1 MSLRYALLGLL
12 AEEPASGY
20 ELTRKFQQ
28 VLQRYAWH
36 AQNSQVYPELN
47 QLSRDGLAE
56 VIEEGPRGRRT
67 YAITDAGRE
76 ELRQWMRN
84 PPDVY
89 LVRNEFVLRLFLLSA
104 LEPTEARAALLHLTA
119 ENDAALAAL
128 REQVDKFDVTADPG
142 TPPPLGRLVAEFGL
156 RSYQTLREW
165 AQWALDN
172 MGTTGAGASHD
183 AAEPDGKR

>member
-104 LEPTEARAALLHLTA
+104 LSRPR
-119 ENDAALAAL
+119 
-128 REQVDKFDVTADPG
+128 R
-142 TPPPLGRLVAEFGL
+142 GR
-156 RSYQTLREW
+156 RCST
-165 AQWALDN
+165 
-172 MGTTGAGASHD
+172 
-183 AAEPDGKR
+183 